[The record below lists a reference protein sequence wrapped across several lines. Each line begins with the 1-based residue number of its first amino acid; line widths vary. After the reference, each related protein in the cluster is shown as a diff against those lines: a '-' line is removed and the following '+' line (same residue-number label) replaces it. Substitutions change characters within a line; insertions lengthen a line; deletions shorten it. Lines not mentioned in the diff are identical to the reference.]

1 MHRGHH
7 HHDLDH
13 GAGGLTVRR
22 DPQAFGPGH
31 NHAGGPHR
39 VAQWQAPHL
48 EHAHDAQAGGAESE
62 PDLDLVETAFVEA
75 FATASDPTSFLRLAQ
90 VPFRATTPEGAELS
104 LLRVEVDDVT
114 DVGSVMPHLGGESF
128 RYDPLPAALVARR
141 RRLRFVYGDGATL
154 RELSFAEVRALR
166 PSYAAF

>member
-7 HHDLDH
+7 HHDPGH
-13 GAGGLTVRR
+13 GAGGLTVAPR

-31 NHAGGPHR
+31 NHAGGLHR

-48 EHAHDAQAGGAESE
+48 EHPHDAEAGGPE

-90 VPFRATTPEGAELS
+90 VPFRATTPDGAELS

-141 RRLRFVYGDGATL
+141 RRLRFVYGDGTVL
-154 RELSFAEVRALR
+154 RALNFAQVR
-166 PSYAAF
+166 GLKTV